1 MIVGNNESDV
11 LARLSDWAEQQ
22 PLVRAMVLQSSR
34 AHNRVAIDA
43 FSDYDILLVVSDS
56 QPFVTDDAWLGD
68 LGTPRVV
75 FRDAMLVEGMQAYS
89 RLVLYMDGTKIDY
102 MIWPVALL
110 RQSVERQQ
118 SLSLLD
124 WGYRVLLDKDAL
136 TDGLP
141 APTRTAHI
149 LARPTEQ
156 EYRALVEEF
165 WWESIYVAKNLWRDD
180 LMFAKYNLDV
190 VMRHD
195 LLRRLLNW
203 RVASDHDWSWKPGLA
218 GRGLKKYLPP
228 DLWTAL
234 KATWTGAGIEE
245 NWEALFAMTALFRR
259 VATEVGAALGYAYL
273 IDLDQ
278 HVTAY
283 LQAARAMPH

>member
-68 LGTPRVV
+68 FGTPRVV

>member
-203 RVASDHDWSWKPGLA
+203 RVASDHAWSWKPGLA

>member
-218 GRGLKKYLPP
+218 GRGFKKYLPP